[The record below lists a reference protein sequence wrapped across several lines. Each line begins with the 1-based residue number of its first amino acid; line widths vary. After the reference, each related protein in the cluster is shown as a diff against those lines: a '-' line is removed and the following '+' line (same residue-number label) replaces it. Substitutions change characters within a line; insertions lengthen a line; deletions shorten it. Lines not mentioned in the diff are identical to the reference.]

1 MRDPYEILDINKSA
15 SRDEIKRAYKKLAK
29 QYHPDQ
35 YNDNPL
41 KDLAEERMRE
51 VNEAYDYLMK
61 NTTDSFGSN
70 SYNTSYNNNSSHN
83 NSSYNYNAN
92 NNNHTSNNYQP
103 IRMDLNNGNLHG
115 AEQKLNSIKTRDA
128 EWNYLMGMLFMKKGW
143 HDSAHN
149 YITTAY
155 NLNPSN
161 IEYRNA
167 FNQLKRQNHTYRQ
180 NYYGKQTRDNDM
192 CDLCV
197 KLWCADTFCE
207 CMGGDLI
214 SCL

>member
-1 MRDPYEILDINKSA
+1 MRDPYEILDLKKGA

-35 YNDNPL
+35 YDNNPL

-61 NTTDSFGSN
+61 NTYDSN
-70 SYNTSYNNNSSHN
+70 NNNSHSESSYSNTSTN
-83 NSSYNYNAN
+83 NSSYSHNRN
-92 NNNHTSNNYQP
+92 NNSTSSVNYQS
-103 IRMDLNNGNLHG
+103 IRVDINNGKLRA
-115 AEQKLNSIKTRDA
+115 AEQKLNSIRTRDA

-143 HDSAHN
+143 YDSARN

-155 NLNPSN
+155 NINPSN
-161 IEYRNA
+161 MEYRNA
-167 FNQLKRQNHTYRQ
+167 FNQLAHQNRAYRQ
-180 NYYGKQTRDNDM
+180 NYYGRQGKDNDM
-192 CDLCV
+192 CDLCI
-197 KLWCADTFCE
+197 KLWCADSLCE

-214 SCL
+214 SCF